1 MIGAGVPPLTP
12 VVVRGAEASG
22 AALGAIVGGIM
33 VLIAIALWIAFWL
46 EARDGGSEG
55 LVQSE
60 DLVRLAPD
68 GAGLVRV
75 EAAHNSR

>member
-1 MIGAGVPPLTP
+1 MIGAGMPPLTP
-12 VVVRGAEASG
+12 VVDGGAEASG
-22 AALGAIVGGIM
+22 AALVAIVGGI
-33 VLIAIALWIAFWL
+33 VLLIAIALWIAFRV

-68 GAGLVRV
+68 GAGLVKV
-75 EAAHNSR
+75 EAAHNPR

>member
-12 VVVRGAEASG
+12 VVVRGTEASG

-46 EARDGGSEG
+46 EARDGSEG

>member
-1 MIGAGVPPLTP
+1 MIGAGMPPLTS
-12 VVVRGAEASG
+12 VVDRGAEASG
-22 AALGAIVGGIM
+22 AALVASLGGIV

-46 EARDGGSEG
+46 EARGGGSEG

-68 GAGLVRV
+68 GAGLVKV
-75 EAAHNSR
+75 EAAHDPR